1 MEETAQKK
9 KLYVHVPSHIVR
21 NEDIYLN
28 NEEFAMYA
36 RLCFLHFRNPKE
48 KGNVLEIDHRK
59 LMNFLKITDT
69 RTFKKRV
76 NYLHSLD
83 LIKNEFEKVPTKGK
97 IHIIFNDSAIAES
110 ENFTKLSASIFT
122 YFNND
127 QIDTYAFR
135 QIFYYK
141 SRINKNLD
149 GNGHDYCFSGFES
162 MTKRFRISRSKVE
175 EANKQLKKAKLLKI
189 VKHKLEPT
197 HEYIDDELQYD
208 RYNNHYFVADI
219 LH

>member
-1 MEETAQKK
+1 MKESTQKK
-9 KLYVHVPSHIVR
+9 KLYVHVPTHIVR
-21 NEDIYLN
+21 NEEVYLN
-28 NEEFAMYA
+28 NDEFAMYA
-36 RLCFLHFRNPKE
+36 RLCFLHFRNPDD
-48 KGNVLEIDHRK
+48 KGNVLEMDHRK

-69 RTFKKRV
+69 RTFKKRI
-76 NYLHSLD
+76 NHLHRMN
-83 LIKNEFEKVPTKGK
+83 LIKNKIEKVPTKGD
-97 IHIIFNDSAIAES
+97 INIVFNESIAEGKT
-110 ENFTKLSASIFT
+110 FTKLSASIFT

-127 QIDTYAFR
+127 QIDAYAFR

-162 MTKRFRISRSKVE
+162 MTKRFCISRSKVE

-197 HEYIDDELQYD
+197 HEYVDDELQYD

>member
-1 MEETAQKK
+1 MEENNQKK
-9 KLYVHVPSHIVR
+9 KLYVHVPTHIVR

-28 NEEFAMYA
+28 NDEFAMYT
-36 RLCFLHFRNPKE
+36 RLCFLQFRNLKE
-48 KGNVLEIDHRK
+48 KGNVLEVDHRK

-69 RTFKKRV
+69 RTFKKRI

-83 LIKNEFEKVPTKGK
+83 LIKNNIEKVPTKGN
-97 IHIIFNDSAIAES
+97 INIVFNESMAEGKT
-110 ENFTKLSASIFT
+110 FTKLSASIFT

-141 SRINKNLD
+141 SRIDKKLD
-149 GNGHDYCFSGFES
+149 GNGHDYCFSDFES
-162 MTKRFRISRSKVE
+162 MTKRFCISRLKVE

-197 HEYIDDELQYD
+197 HEYVDDELQYD

>member
-9 KLYVHVPSHIVR
+9 KLYVHVPSRIVR

-28 NEEFAMYA
+28 NDEFAMYT
-36 RLCFLHFRNPKE
+36 RLCFLQFRNPKE

-59 LMNFLKITDT
+59 LMNLLKITDT

-76 NYLHSLD
+76 NRLHSLD

-97 IHIIFNDSAIAES
+97 INIVFNDSVIAES

-141 SRINKNLD
+141 SRINKNLE

-189 VKHKLEPT
+189 IKHKLEPT

>member
-1 MEETAQKK
+1 MEETEQKK
-9 KLYVHVPSHIVR
+9 KLYVHVPTVR
-21 NEDIYLN
+21 NEDICLN
-28 NEEFAMYA
+28 NDEFVMYT
-36 RLCFLHFRNPKE
+36 RLCFLQFRNPKE
-48 KGNVLEIDHRK
+48 KGNVLEMDHRK

-69 RTFKKRV
+69 RTFKKRI
-76 NYLHSLD
+76 NHLHSLD
-83 LIKNEFEKVPTKGK
+83 LIKNKTENVPTKGK
-97 IHIIFNDSAIAES
+97 INIVFNDSIAEGRT
-110 ENFTKLSASIFT
+110 FTKLSASIFT

-162 MTKRFRISRSKVE
+162 MTKRFRISKSKVE

-197 HEYIDDELQYD
+197 HEYIDDVLQYD

>member
-28 NEEFAMYA
+28 NEEFTMYT

-76 NYLHSLD
+76 NHLHSLD

-97 IHIIFNDSAIAES
+97 INITFNDSVIAES

-141 SRINKNLD
+141 SRINKNLE
-149 GNGHDYCFSGFES
+149 GNGHGYCFSGFES
-162 MTKRFRISRSKVE
+162 MTKRFRISKSKVE

-197 HEYIDDELQYD
+197 HEYVDDELQYD

>member
-1 MEETAQKK
+1 MEETTQRKT
-9 KLYVHVPSHIVR
+9 LYVHVPTNIVR
-21 NEDIYLN
+21 NEEIFLN
-28 NEEFAMYA
+28 NEEFAMYT
-36 RLCFLHFRNPKE
+36 RLCFLHFRNPE
-48 KGNVLEIDHRK
+48 DNGNILKLDHRT

-69 RTFKKRV
+69 RTFKKRI
-76 NYLHSLD
+76 NHLHSLD
-83 LIKNEFEKVPTKGK
+83 LIKNRIDKVPTKGK
-97 IHIIFNDSAIAES
+97 INIVFNDSIAEGRA
-110 ENFTKLSASIFT
+110 FTKLSASIFT

-162 MTKRFRISRSKVE
+162 ITKRFRISKTKVE
-175 EANKQLKKAKLLKI
+175 EANRQLKKAKLLKI

-197 HEYIDDELQYD
+197 HEYLDDELQYD